1 MYWPAVLLYKFSEM
15 PQREQI
21 EKQSGMLVQM
31 CFKSLLQFD
40 RWEPVQNYIKVE
52 AIKPGRPDTSKFV
65 RELSAL

>member
-1 MYWPAVLLYKFSEM
+1 M
-15 PQREQI
+15 PEKVQI

>member
-1 MYWPAVLLYKFSEM
+1 M

-52 AIKPGRPDTSKFV
+52 AIKPGGPDTSKFV
-65 RELSAL
+65 RKLSAL